1 MADEEKNPLEEFM
14 RQFGMRPGPDGR
26 FDLNE
31 LMGHL
36 QGAMSQ
42 FTQHM
47 RSFGAG
53 EGAGDGLNWAFV
65 KDIARKVTA
74 ASGADPSPSSSDA
87 AEVRDTV
94 GLADLWID
102 EQTSFARVQA
112 PAAAWSRAE
121 WVEGTIGTWQ
131 QLVDPVSSSLAT
143 AIADMLNRQG
153 SGLEGMGQMLEPM
166 MRMAAS
172 GMLSAQIGQALGQLA
187 TDVVSV
193 SDIPFPLTTSP
204 VVALLPTN
212 VRRFADGLEQPIADV
227 RLYLALREA
236 ARQRL
241 FAHVAWLGPQMLA
254 LVEKYARDISIDADA
269 IEEAMEAQLSG
280 EMTPDALEALGNQVA
295 GKLFQPALTDE
306 QREVLDRLEVLVAL
320 VEGWVDD
327 VVGQTTQRLLPQA
340 SALLETVR
348 RRRAS
353 AGPAET
359 ALKSLLNLELRPRR
373 VRDAANLWAALRTA
387 RGVEERDA
395 TWAHPDRL
403 PTASDLADP
412 LGFAEHRGATGEPDD
427 LDAQLRALLDS
438 EAERGED
445 PDAP

>member
-1 MADEEKNPLEEFM
+1 MAEDEQNPLEEFM

-36 QGAMSQ
+36 QGAMTQ
-42 FTQHM
+42 FTRHM
-47 RSFGAG
+47 QSFGGA
-53 EGAGDGLNWAFV
+53 EGNDGLNWTFV

-74 ASGADPSPSSSDA
+74 AAGPDPSPGASDQ

-94 GLADLWID
+94 GLADLWLD
-102 EQTSFARVQA
+102 EHTSFARVPT

-121 WVEGTIGTWQ
+121 WVEATIATWQ
-131 QLVDPVSSSLAT
+131 QLVNPVSSSLAS
-143 AIADMLNRQG
+143 AITGMLNRPG
-153 SGLEGMGQMLEPM
+153 NGLESMGPMVEPM
-166 MRMAAS
+166 MRMAAT

-193 SDIPFPLTTSP
+193 SDIPFPLSRTP
-204 VVALLPTN
+204 LVALLPTN
-212 VRRFADGLEQPIADV
+212 VRRFAEGLDQPLEDV

-241 FAHVAWLGPQMLA
+241 FAHVAWLGPQLLA
-254 LVEKYARDISIDADA
+254 LVEKYARDIRIDSDA
-269 IEEAMEAQLSG
+269 IEQAMEAQLSG
-280 EMTPDALEALGNQVA
+280 EMTPDALENLGNQVA

-306 QREVLDRLEVLVAL
+306 QREVLERLEVLVAL

-327 VVGQTTQRLLPQA
+327 VVGQTTARLMPQA

-353 AGPAET
+353 AGPSET
-359 ALKSLLNLELRPRR
+359 ALRALLNLELTPRR
-373 VRDAANLWAALRTA
+373 VRDAANLWAALRSA
-387 RGVEERDA
+387 GGVEERDA
-395 TWAHPDRL
+395 IWAHPDRL
-403 PTASDLADP
+403 PAPADLADP
-412 LGFAEHRGATGEPDD
+412 LGFVEGRRTTSEPDD
-427 LDAQLRALLDS
+427 LDAQLRALLD
-438 EAERGED
+438 EERGRDEAD
-445 PDAP
+445 DQG

>member
-1 MADEEKNPLEEFM
+1 MADDEQNPLEEFM
-14 RQFGMRPGPDGR
+14 RQFGMRPGPDGK

-36 QGAMSQ
+36 QGAMNQ
-42 FTQHM
+42 FTAHM
-47 RSFGAG
+47 RSFGSG
-53 EGAGDGLNWAFV
+53 DGDGLNWNFV

-74 ASGADPSPSSSDA
+74 SAGPDPSPSASDA
-87 AEVRDTV
+87 TEVRDTV
-94 GLADLWID
+94 GLSDLWLD
-102 EQTSFARVQA
+102 EQTSFTRVSA

-143 AIADMLNRQG
+143 AITDMLNKQG
-153 SGLEGMGQMLEPM
+153 AGLEGMGPMIEPM
-166 MRMAAS
+166 MRMAAT
-172 GMLSAQIGQALGQLA
+172 GMLSAQIGQAIGQLA

-193 SDIPFPLTTSP
+193 SDIPFPLTSSP

-212 VRRFADGLEQPIADV
+212 VRRFADGLDQPLEDV

-241 FAHVAWLGPQMLA
+241 FAHVAWLGPQLLA
-254 LVEKYARDISIDADA
+254 LVEKYARDITIDADA
-269 IEEAMEAQLSG
+269 IEQAMESQLSG
-280 EMTPDALEALGNQVA
+280 EMTPDALESLGQQVA
-295 GKLFQPALTDE
+295 GKLFQPSLTDE
-306 QREVLDRLEVLVAL
+306 QRDVLERLEVLVAL

-327 VVGQTTQRLLPQA
+327 VVAQTTERLMPQA

-359 ALKSLLNLELRPRR
+359 ALKALLNLELRPRR
-373 VRDAANLWAALRTA
+373 VRDAANLWAALRSA
-387 RGVEERDA
+387 RGIEERDA
-395 TWAHPDRL
+395 TWAHPDHL
-403 PTASDLADP
+403 PTMADLADP
-412 LGFAEHRGATGEPDD
+412 LGFAEHGRTQAEPDD
-427 LDAQLRALLDS
+427 LDAQLRALLEEEGRRDD
-438 EAERGED
+438 G
-445 PDAP
+445 

>member
-1 MADEEKNPLEEFM
+1 MADDDQNPLEEFM
-14 RQFGMRPGPDGR
+14 RQFGMRPGPDGK

-42 FTQHM
+42 FTSHM
-47 RSFGAG
+47 RQFGPGDGG
-53 EGAGDGLNWAFV
+53 EGLNWVFV

-74 ASGADPSPSSSDA
+74 AGGPDPSPSSGEA

-94 GLADLWID
+94 ALADLWLD
-102 EQTSFARVQA
+102 EQTAFARVSA

-131 QLVDPVSSSLAT
+131 QLVAPVSTSLAT
-143 AIADMLNRQG
+143 AITDMLNKQG
-153 SGLEGMGQMLEPM
+153 AGLEAMGTMIEPM
-166 MRMAAS
+166 MRMAAT

-193 SDIPFPLTTSP
+193 SDIPFPLTSSP

-212 VRRFADGLEQPIADV
+212 VRRFADGLDQPLADV

-241 FAHVAWLGPQMLA
+241 FAQVAWLGPQLLA
-254 LVEKYARDISIDADA
+254 LVEKYARDITIDADA
-269 IEEAMEAQLSG
+269 IEQAMEAQLSG
-280 EMTPDALEALGNQVA
+280 EMTPDALANLGNEVA
-295 GKLFQPALTDE
+295 GKLFQPALTAE
-306 QREVLDRLEVLVAL
+306 QREVLERLEVMVAL

-359 ALKSLLNLELRPRR
+359 ALKALLNLELRPRR
-373 VRDAANLWAALRTA
+373 VRDAANLWAALRSA

-395 TWAHPDRL
+395 TWAHPDHL
-403 PTASDLADP
+403 PTVADLADP
-412 LGFAEHRGATGEPDD
+412 LGFAEHGHVAAEPDD
-427 LDAQLRALLDS
+427 LDAQLRALLDE
-438 EAERGED
+438 EAGRGE
-445 PDAP
+445 PDGA